1 MKALAAPAAILFVL
15 TGTQLSAG
23 DIERA
28 CLGSDRAAANRAL
41 CGCIQDAADLTL
53 STKDQRRAASF
64 FRDPHR
70 AQEVRQ
76 SDRRSDEAFWGRY
89 KQFGETAQ
97 SFCRS

>member
-1 MKALAAPAAILFVL
+1 MKASAALAASLFIVTSIPA
-15 TGTQLSAG
+15 SAG
-23 DIERA
+23 TIERA
-28 CLGSDRAAANRAL
+28 CLSSDRAAASRSL

-64 FRDPHR
+64 FNDPHR
-70 AQEVRQ
+70 AQVVRQ
-76 SDRRSDEAFWGRY
+76 SDRRTDEAFWGRY